1 MLRGKGEASLAC
13 RHDPAA
19 ELARERLEDEAWVAV
34 SALVEKSKAATIMDS
49 LEAAGATDILLSAIH
64 SSRMGD

>member
-1 MLRGKGEASLAC
+1 
-13 RHDPAA
+13 
-19 ELARERLEDEAWVAV
+19 
-34 SALVEKSKAATIMDS
+34 MDS

>member
-1 MLRGKGEASLAC
+1 
-13 RHDPAA
+13 
-19 ELARERLEDEAWVAV
+19 
-34 SALVEKSKAATIMDS
+34 VEKSKAATIMDS